1 MELVYL
7 NSETITTV
15 ITLFGTVFGA
25 GFMIGVILH
34 YIGYA
39 VFGLLALLNIKK

>member
-1 MELVYL
+1 MGMIYFD
-7 NSETITTV
+7 SETIKTV
-15 ITLFGTVFGA
+15 IALFGTVFGA
-25 GFMIGVILH
+25 GFMIGVFLH